1 MTKWNETSARE
12 QRLQMLED
20 LAQLHRQ
27 GKFDLPTKAWHLDD
41 FREALSAAQTPYT
54 QTKQMF
60 KFE

>member
-1 MTKWNETSARE
+1 
-12 QRLQMLED
+12 MLED